1 MPPGGLGDGK
11 AIQAKGESGAMNM
24 AELETGNARGW
35 RAKRTSERPKSR
47 RTGRKLTS
55 RIGRKR
61 RIRQKNVEMALRYKG
76 LL

>member
-1 MPPGGLGDGK
+1 MK
-11 AIQAKGESGAMNM
+11 M
-24 AELETGNARGW
+24 AELETCNARGW

-47 RTGRKLTS
+47 GTGRKLTS

>member
-1 MPPGGLGDGK
+1 MK
-11 AIQAKGESGAMNM
+11 M

-35 RAKRTSERPKSR
+35 RSKRNSERPKSR
-47 RTGRKLTS
+47 RIGRKLTS

-61 RIRQKNVEMALRYKG
+61 QTRQKNVEMALRYKG

>member
-1 MPPGGLGDGK
+1 MPPGSLGNGK
-11 AIQAKGESGAMNM
+11 GNPGKKGTGAMNM
-24 AELETGNARGW
+24 AELETGNARAW
-35 RAKRTSERPKSR
+35 RSKRISERPKSR
-47 RTGRKLTS
+47 GTGRKLTS

>member
-1 MPPGGLGDGK
+1 
-11 AIQAKGESGAMNM
+11 MNM

-35 RAKRTSERPKSR
+35 RSKRISERPKSR
-47 RTGRKLTS
+47 GAGRKLTS

>member
-1 MPPGGLGDGK
+1 
-11 AIQAKGESGAMNM
+11 MNM
-24 AELETGNARGW
+24 AELEMGNARGW
-35 RAKRTSERPKSR
+35 RSKRISERPKSR

-55 RIGRKR
+55 RISKKR

>member
-1 MPPGGLGDGK
+1 
-11 AIQAKGESGAMNM
+11 MNI

-61 RIRQKNVEMALRYKG
+61 RIRQKNVEMALRHKG

>member
-1 MPPGGLGDGK
+1 
-11 AIQAKGESGAMNM
+11 M
-24 AELETGNARGW
+24 AELETGNARAW
-35 RAKRTSERPKSR
+35 RTKRISERPKSR

>member
-1 MPPGGLGDGK
+1 MER
-11 AIQAKGESGAMNM
+11 AIQAKRESGTMNM
-24 AELETGNARGW
+24 AELEMGNAKGW
-35 RAKRTSERPKSR
+35 RSKRISERPKSR